1 MKNKNKSKKG
11 LEINGFFESRLFGEK
26 QMDKENG
33 ILLKDEN
40 GKRFFK
46 RHDSKETMEVDFG
59 FWDKDGI
66 YKEDKQIISKRDI

>member
-11 LEINGFFESRLFGEK
+11 LEINGFFESRLFDEK

-33 ILLKDEN
+33 ILVKDEN

-59 FWDKDGI
+59 FWDVNGV
-66 YKEDKQIISKRDI
+66 YHEQKEVISERDI